1 MGLGPQDRAQGAIHA
16 AARERRRGHAVGES
30 SPDQAEPAIT
40 SRSVAAQHEQV
51 VCSDPGTQPVRVR
64 EGRLVGHHE
73 LPAPRPGLRLGHF
86 PQVTGIDPV
95 VHRVDGEF
103 G

>member
-1 MGLGPQDRAQGAIHA
+1 
-16 AARERRRGHAVGES
+16 
-30 SPDQAEPAIT
+30 
-40 SRSVAAQHEQV
+40 
-51 VCSDPGTQPVRVR
+51 
-64 EGRLVGHHE
+64 VGHHE

>member
-51 VCSDPGTQPVRVR
+51 VLLLGQALKKHKRMNQRAV
-64 EGRLVGHHE
+64 GRAHNISSCNCPTCRGKRATIV
-73 LPAPRPGLRLGHF
+73 LR
-86 PQVTGIDPV
+86 
-95 VHRVDGEF
+95 RM
-103 G
+103 